1 MTFSEHDSRSIEVAY
16 QRLADEYDDPSNDL
30 RSRGEDDANGSQS
43 PPASGKNTNTSINE
57 AGNDENAGGKVCI
70 PVQEDYL
77 FDVDILE
84 RELAPVYWLG
94 PVGIWGI
101 TISFPTSLMISLG
114 RDDTISLKP
123 TSSKC

>member
-1 MTFSEHDSRSIEVAY
+1 MTFSEHDSRSIEAAY
-16 QRLADEYDDPSNDL
+16 QRLADEHDDPSNDL

-43 PPASGKNTNTSINE
+43 SPASGKKINTSINE
-57 AGNDENAGGKVCI
+57 AGNAEDAGGIVRI

-94 PVGIWGI
+94 PVGLWEI
-101 TISFPTSLMISLG
+101 TILFPY
-114 RDDTISLKP
+114 
-123 TSSKC
+123 